1 MTRTSAAGPAGPAEQ
16 AGHAGPAGRVA
27 AESAFI
33 RANTTLAAPPLLPEI
48 RIYRARDAI
57 ELWERTEQQAD
68 APDGAGPPRLP
79 PPFWAFPWAGGQALA
94 RYLLDHPGRVRG
106 RTVLDFAAGSGLVA
120 IAAAQ
125 AGAAAVRAVETD
137 PLAIAA
143 IQLNAAVNRVRV
155 DAALADLLDG
165 PAPAVDLLLAGDVF
179 YERAFAERL
188 LPWLARARAAGVEV
202 LVGDPGRAYLPRDRC
217 TELAAYE
224 VPVPRAL
231 EDADV
236 KHTTVWQLR

>member
-1 MTRTSAAGPAGPAEQ
+1 MIKVA
-16 AGHAGPAGRVA
+16 A

-33 RANTTLAAPPLLPEI
+33 RANTRLGTPPLLPEI
-48 RIYRARDAI
+48 RIYLARDAI
-57 ELWERTEQQAD
+57 ELWERTEQQAATPD
-68 APDGAGPPRLP
+68 AAKPPELP

-94 RYLLDHPGRVRG
+94 RYLLDHPGRVQG

-120 IAAAQ
+120 IAAAR
-125 AGAAAVRAVETD
+125 AGAAAVRAAETD
-137 PLAIAA
+137 PMAIAA
-143 IQLNAAVNRVRV
+143 VQLNARVNRVQV
-155 DAALADLLDG
+155 DAALGDLLDG
-165 PAPAVDLLLAGDVF
+165 PAPAVDVLLAGDVF
-179 YERAFAERL
+179 YQRTFAERL
-188 LPWLARARAAGVEV
+188 LPWLARACAAGVEV